1 MSTPTF
7 ICLLLLSQLCSP
19 PKPLRVREQA
29 PHIGPGTSW
38 TVWGK
43 LPQRDCTRAQP
54 VEDWRGICAF
64 PPAGA
69 LPRLRPTGHFI
80 SLHKQTQSQSHSHTL
95 VWGMLSFSL
104 AHTRS
109 HDRLRVCLVAS
120 QRHNNMECVMVTTGI
135 HFCSGDSL
143 PEDGSGSPE
152 YLWCLGARHW
162 VPGGAHSLLS
172 PSHSAPGGA

>member
-1 MSTPTF
+1 M
-7 ICLLLLSQLCSP
+7 LY
-19 PKPLRVREQA
+19 
-29 PHIGPGTSW
+29 
-38 TVWGK
+38 
-43 LPQRDCTRAQP
+43 
-54 VEDWRGICAF
+54 F
-64 PPAGA
+64 P
-69 LPRLRPTGHFI
+69 
-80 SLHKQTQSQSHSHTL
+80 
-95 VWGMLSFSL
+95 L
-104 AHTRS
+104 AHMRS
-109 HDRLRVCLVAS
+109 HDWLRVCLVAS